1 MILQGFKAMLVNPAR
16 VRPSIR
22 LLKFPAGGLP
32 PGAAA
37 VATVADSDPPE
48 GPFWLAGPAL
58 PDCRRAQEL
67 RHMQSLGRAGR

>member
-1 MILQGFKAMLVNPAR
+1 MLVHPAQ

-32 PGAAA
+32 PGAA
-37 VATVADSDPPE
+37 VATVADPPE

-67 RHMQSLGRAGR
+67 RYMQSLVRAGR